1 MAFLN
6 DSKQQICVLGCN
18 LCDSEEKRSL
28 FHNQNNEW
36 ACNHENQSANH
47 PRQQDQNSKSDRLN
61 KQINELTER
70 ESYKIKWV
78 EKRNEYESEIKE
90 LRRAKEKATQKNIKY
105 EEQVTYK
112 GSRSMMALKTF
123 YYFNIFSQTC
133 FRMYHQK
140 APFEKFLTFVVVSLM
155 YS

>member
-18 LCDSEEKRSL
+18 LCDSEEKRSSS
-28 FHNQNNEW
+28 HNQNNEW
-36 ACNHENQSANH
+36 TCNHANQSANH
-47 PRQQDQNSKSDRLN
+47 PRQQDQNSKSDLLN

-112 GSRSMMALKTF
+112 GRRSMMALI
-123 YYFNIFSQTC
+123 N
-133 FRMYHQK
+133 
-140 APFEKFLTFVVVSLM
+140 VSLF
-155 YS
+155 